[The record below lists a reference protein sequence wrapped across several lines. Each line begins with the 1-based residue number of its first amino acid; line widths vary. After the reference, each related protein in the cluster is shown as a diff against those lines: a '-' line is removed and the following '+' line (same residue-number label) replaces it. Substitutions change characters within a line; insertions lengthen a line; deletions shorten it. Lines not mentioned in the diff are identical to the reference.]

1 VQQEERDQA
10 PVLEAVAEEHTTIEI
25 QTIEPLK
32 NSVKNAKGSPRGRLL
47 GIPIKKESS
56 RTSSKS
62 SGLNVRRFSTD
73 SILGERLDTIGR
85 RLSRDITNS
94 PPDLGHRFETFGK
107 NSTSN
112 KFDTF
117 SGSKSQENVT
127 TDLDQYKEV
136 TTDNKFGTFSGKPVD
151 DEEKPELPVKM
162 NKKYQNRS
170 RPPLNMDVWKN
181 ERPPLPPLK
190 EKLYPPIII
199 LDQSKHALRDKLH
212 EELRTKYGPNRTRP
226 KRSDGLYP
234 KGMGEPAMRRAS
246 DTNGRVPKYQRNRS
260 TESIDREIG
269 RPTPSPRR
277 SKRDLDVPLSLPPK
291 ISPRTTSITTAS
303 SNSNSRAGIALG
315 RLSKEDLLMLSQS
328 TESEIHEFLQNPS
341 NGNKTAE
348 PP

>member
-25 QTIEPLK
+25 QTIEPQK
-32 NSVKNAKGSPRGRLL
+32 ITVKNAKNSPRGRLL

-56 RTSSKS
+56 RNSSKS

-117 SGSKSQENVT
+117 SGSKSQENVAA
-127 TDLDQYKEV
+127 TDMDQYKEV
-136 TTDNKFGTFSGKPVD
+136 PSVNKFDTFSGKVV
-151 DEEKPELPVKM
+151 DEEKPELPIKM
-162 NKKYQNRS
+162 NKKYQNR

-212 EELRTKYGPNRTRP
+212 DELRTKYGPNRTRT
-226 KRSDGLYP
+226 KRTDGLYP
-234 KGMGEPAMRRAS
+234 KGIGEPSSRRAS
-246 DTNGRVPKYQRNRS
+246 DVNGRTQKYQRNRS
-260 TESIDREIG
+260 T
-269 RPTPSPRR
+269 
-277 SKRDLDVPLSLPPK
+277 
-291 ISPRTTSITTAS
+291 
-303 SNSNSRAGIALG
+303 
-315 RLSKEDLLMLSQS
+315 
-328 TESEIHEFLQNPS
+328 
-341 NGNKTAE
+341 
-348 PP
+348 